1 MNSYLVPVKTVE
13 LALIWKIA
21 MHVIVLMDILDQH
34 FVQQSLQ
41 QLQVS

>member
-1 MNSYLVPVKTVE
+1 MNAYLAPVKTAE

-34 FVQQSLQ
+34 FVQQSPQ